1 MNKPV
6 CIDSHLIIWGIKKE
20 ASKGQEHMIEKAEN
34 FFNGLI
40 YVVAHVYSYQKKLF
54 TNPSTN

>member
-20 ASKGQEHMIEKAEN
+20 VT
-34 FFNGLI
+34 I
-40 YVVAHVYSYQKKLF
+40 YVCDHVYSYQKKLF

>member
-20 ASKGQEHMIEKAEN
+20 ASKGVT
-34 FFNGLI
+34 I
-40 YVVAHVYSYQKKLF
+40 YVVAHVYSYQIIF
-54 TNPSTN
+54 ID